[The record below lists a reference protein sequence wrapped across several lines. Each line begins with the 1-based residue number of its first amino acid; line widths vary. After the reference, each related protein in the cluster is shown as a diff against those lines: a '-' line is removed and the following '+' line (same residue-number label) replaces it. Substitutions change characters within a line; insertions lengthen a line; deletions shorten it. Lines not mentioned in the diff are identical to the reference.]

1 MAIKD
6 NEREDSNK
14 KKKQQYCKS
23 QGEEKKTLK
32 GQMNGQID
40 K

>member
-14 KKKQQYCKS
+14 KKNNNIAKAR
-23 QGEEKKTLK
+23 EKRKK
-32 GQMNGQID
+32 H
-40 K
+40 